1 MKVTD
6 HFKNAE
12 RTLFTIEL
20 LPPLKGE
27 NINSIYRTI
36 DTLIEYSPAYINVT
50 YHQEEVV
57 YKTRPNGLLEKQVI
71 RKRPGTVAIAAAIRF
86 KYGIDV
92 VPHMICG
99 GFSPQ
104 ETEDGLIDLNFLG
117 INNVLALRGDVPKNI
132 KPVVTGNGGYVHAFD
147 LVSQISRLNKGIY
160 TEEDLLQPSP
170 TDFCVGVAGY
180 PEKHSESPNIETDLL
195 HLKEKVDAGADYIVT
210 QLFYDNSKYFKF
222 VERCRE
228 IGITVPI
235 IPGLKPISIKNHLT
249 VLPSIFSI
257 DIPMEL
263 VKEVEK
269 CKDNAQVRE
278 VGAEWA
284 ITQSKE
290 LMKFGVPA
298 LHFYTMGKS
307 DNICNIAKAIF

>member
-6 HFKNAE
+6 HLKNAE

-27 NINSIYRTI
+27 NINSIYEAI
-36 DTLIEYSPAYINVT
+36 EPLIGFSPAYINVT
-50 YHQEEVV
+50 YHQEELV
-57 YKTRPNGLLEKQVI
+57 YKPRPDGLVEKQVI

-117 INNVLALRGDVPKNI
+117 IDNILALRGDPPKNA
-132 KPVVTGNGGYVHAFD
+132 KAFVNENGGHIHAAD
-147 LVSQISRLNKGIY
+147 LVRQISCLNKGLY
-160 TEEDLLQPSP
+160 MEEDLLQPSP
-170 TDFCVGVAGY
+170 TNFCVGVAGY
-180 PEKHSESPNIETDLL
+180 PEKHSESPNIESDLQ

-210 QLFYDNSKYFKF
+210 QLFFDNSKYFRF
-222 VERCRE
+222 VELCRS

-235 IPGLKPISIKNHLT
+235 IPGLKPMSVKNHLHI
-249 VLPSIFSI
+249 LPSIFNI
-257 DIPMEL
+257 DVPMDL
-263 VKEVEK
+263 VKEIEK
-269 CKDNAQVRE
+269 CKDNSQVRE
-278 VGAEWA
+278 VGIEWA

-290 LMKFGVPA
+290 LMEFGVPA

-307 DNICNIAKAIF
+307 DNVCKIAKAIF

>member
-1 MKVTD
+1 MKVTE
-6 HFKNAE
+6 HIKNSE
-12 RTLFTIEL
+12 HTLFTIEL
-20 LPPLKGE
+20 LPPLKGD
-27 NINSIYRTI
+27 NINAIYQAI
-36 DTLIEYSPAYINVT
+36 DPLIEFGPSYINVT

-57 YKTRPNGLLEKQVI
+57 YKQRNNGLLEKQVI

-117 INNVLALRGDVPKNI
+117 IDNVLALRGDAPKNE
-132 KPVVTGNGGYVHAFD
+132 KSFVNASGGHVHASD

-160 TEEDLLQPSP
+160 MEDDLLISSP
-170 TDFCVGVAGY
+170 LNFCVGVAGY
-180 PEKHSESPNIETDLL
+180 PEKHSESPNIEIDLQ

-210 QLFYDNSKYFKF
+210 QLFYDNNKYFKF

-228 IGITVPI
+228 IGISVPI
-235 IPGLKPISIKNHLT
+235 IPGLKPISVKNHLT
-249 VLPSIFSI
+249 ILPSIFSI
-257 DIPMEL
+257 DVPMDL
-263 VKEVEK
+263 VSEVNK
-269 CKDNAQVRE
+269 CKDNTQVRQ
-278 VGAEWA
+278 VGIEWA
-284 ITQSKE
+284 IQQSKE
-290 LMKFGVPA
+290 LMEYGVPA

-307 DNICNIAKAIF
+307 DNVCKIAKAIF

>member
-6 HFKNAE
+6 HLKNAE

-27 NINSIYRTI
+27 NINSIYEAI
-36 DTLIEYSPAYINVT
+36 EPLIGFSPAYINVT
-50 YHQEEVV
+50 YHQEELV
-57 YKTRPNGLLEKQVI
+57 YKPRPDGLVEKQVI

-117 INNVLALRGDVPKNI
+117 IDNVLALRGDPPTNGKAFVNE
-132 KPVVTGNGGYVHAFD
+132 NGGHMHAAD
-147 LVSQISRLNKGIY
+147 LVRQISRLNKGLY
-160 TEEDLLQPSP
+160 MEEDLLQPSP
-170 TDFCVGVAGY
+170 TNFCVGVAGY
-180 PEKHSESPNIETDLL
+180 PEKHSESPNIEADLQ

-210 QLFYDNSKYFKF
+210 QLFFDNSKYFRF
-222 VERCRE
+222 VELCRS

-235 IPGLKPISIKNHLT
+235 IPGLKPMSVKNHLHI
-249 VLPSIFSI
+249 LPSIFNI
-257 DIPMEL
+257 DVPMEL
-263 VKEVEK
+263 VKEIEK
-269 CKDNAQVRE
+269 CKDNSQVRE
-278 VGAEWA
+278 VGIEWA

-290 LMKFGVPA
+290 LMEFGVPA

-307 DNICNIAKAIF
+307 DNVCKIAKAIF

>member
-6 HFKNAE
+6 HIKNAE
-12 RTLFTIEL
+12 HTLFTIEL

-27 NINSIYRTI
+27 NINSIYQAI
-36 DTLIEYSPAYINVT
+36 EPLIGFSPSYINVT

-57 YKTRPNGLLEKQVI
+57 YKPHPNGLLEKQVI

-99 GFSPQ
+99 GFSQQ

-117 INNVLALRGDVPKNI
+117 IDNVLALRGDAPKDLKSFVNA
-132 KPVVTGNGGYVHAFD
+132 NGGHVHASD

-160 TEEDLLQPSP
+160 MEEDLLQPSP
-170 TDFCVGVAGY
+170 TNFCVGVAGY
-180 PEKHSESPNIETDLL
+180 PEKHSESPNIETDLQ

-210 QLFYDNSKYFKF
+210 QLFYDNNKYFRF

-228 IGITVPI
+228 IGIIVPI
-235 IPGLKPISIKNHLT
+235 IPGLKPISTKNHIT
-249 VLPSIFSI
+249 VLPSVFSI
-257 DIPMEL
+257 DVPMEL
-263 VKEVEK
+263 VNEVEK

-278 VGAEWA
+278 VGVEWA
-284 ITQSKE
+284 ITQSKA
-290 LMKFGVPA
+290 LMKYGVPA

-307 DNICNIAKAIF
+307 DNVCKIAKAIF

>member
-6 HFKNAE
+6 HLKNAE

-20 LPPLKGE
+20 LPPLKGD
-27 NINSIYRTI
+27 NINSIYEAI
-36 DTLIEYSPAYINVT
+36 EPLIGFSPAYINVT
-50 YHQEEVV
+50 YHQEELV
-57 YKTRPNGLLEKQVI
+57 YKPRPDGLMEKQVI

-99 GFSPQ
+99 GFSRQ

-117 INNVLALRGDVPKNI
+117 IDNVLALRGDPPKNG
-132 KPVVTGNGGYVHAFD
+132 KAFVNENGGHVHATD
-147 LVSQISRLNKGIY
+147 LVRQISRLNKGLY
-160 TEEDLLQPSP
+160 MEEDLLQPSP
-170 TDFCVGVAGY
+170 TNFCVGVAGY
-180 PEKHSESPNIETDLL
+180 PEKHSESPNIEADLQ
-195 HLKEKVDAGADYIVT
+195 HLKEKVEAGADYIVT
-210 QLFYDNSKYFKF
+210 QLFFDNSKYFRF
-222 VERCRE
+222 VEQCRA

-235 IPGLKPISIKNHLT
+235 IPGLKPLSVKNHLNI
-249 VLPSIFSI
+249 LPDIFNI
-257 DIPMEL
+257 DVPMDL

-278 VGAEWA
+278 VGIEWA

-307 DNICNIAKAIF
+307 DNVCRIAKAIF

>member
-6 HFKNAE
+6 HLQNAE

-27 NINSIYRTI
+27 NINSIYKAI
-36 DTLIEYSPAYINVT
+36 DPLMVYGPSYINVT

-57 YKTRPNGLLEKQVI
+57 YKPRVDGLLEKQVI

-92 VPHMICG
+92 VPHMICA

-117 INNVLALRGDVPKNI
+117 IDNVLALRGDAPKNV
-132 KPVVTGNGGYVHAFD
+132 KSFVNQNGGHVHAFD
-147 LVSQISRLNKGIY
+147 LVSQINRLNKGIY
-160 TEEDLLQPSP
+160 TEVDLLQPSP

-210 QLFYDNSKYFKF
+210 QLFYDNSKFIQF
-222 VERCRE
+222 VKRCRE
-228 IGITVPI
+228 IGITIPI
-235 IPGLKPISIKNHLT
+235 IPGLKPISVKNHLNI
-249 VLPSIFSI
+249 LPGIFSI

-269 CKDNAQVRE
+269 CKDNSQVRE
-278 VGAEWA
+278 VGVEWA
-284 ITQSKE
+284 IMQSKE
-290 LMKFGVPA
+290 LIKFGVPA
-298 LHFYTMGKS
+298 IHFYTMGKS
-307 DNICNIAKAIF
+307 DNICKIAKEIF

>member
-27 NINSIYRTI
+27 NINAIYRTI

-99 GFSPQ
+99 GFSQQ

-117 INNVLALRGDVPKNI
+117 INNVLALRGDAPRNVKSFVNE
-132 KPVVTGNGGYVHAFD
+132 NGGHVHAFD

-160 TEEDLLQPSP
+160 TEEDLLLPSP

-180 PEKHSESPNIETDLL
+180 PEKHSESPNIESDLQ

-269 CKDNAQVRE
+269 CKDNAQVRQ
-278 VGAEWA
+278 VGVEWA
-284 ITQSKE
+284 IKQSKE

>member
-6 HFKNAE
+6 HLKNAK

-27 NINSIYRTI
+27 TIDSIYQAI
-36 DTLIEYSPAYINVT
+36 DPLIGFSPSYINVT
-50 YHQEEVV
+50 YHQEEVS
-57 YKTRPNGLLEKQVI
+57 YKTRVDGLLEKQVI

-92 VPHMICG
+92 VPHMICA

-117 INNVLALRGDVPKNI
+117 IDNVLALRGDAPKNI
-132 KPVVTGNGGYVHAFD
+132 KSFVNQNGGHVHAYD
-147 LVSQISRLNKGIY
+147 LVSQINRLNKGVY
-160 TEEDLLQPSP
+160 MEEDLLQPSA

-180 PEKHSESPNIETDLL
+180 PEKHSESPNFETDLR

-210 QLFYDNSKYFKF
+210 QLFYDNSKYFQF
-222 VERCRE
+222 VERCRA

-235 IPGLKPISIKNHLT
+235 IPGLKPISTKNQLS
-249 VLPSIFSI
+249 VLPGVFSI
-257 DIPMEL
+257 DIPEDL
-263 VKEVEK
+263 VREVEK

-278 VGAEWA
+278 VGIEWA
-284 ITQSKE
+284 IAQSKE
-290 LMKFGVPA
+290 LTEFGVPA

-307 DNICNIAKAIF
+307 DNICKIARAIF

>member
-6 HFKNAE
+6 NLKNAE

-27 NINSIYRTI
+27 NINSIYEAI
-36 DTLIEYSPAYINVT
+36 EPLIGFSPAYINVT
-50 YHQEEVV
+50 YHQEELV
-57 YKTRPNGLLEKQVI
+57 YKPRPDGLVEKQVI

-99 GFSPQ
+99 GFSRQ

-117 INNVLALRGDVPKNI
+117 IDNVLALRGDPPKNG
-132 KPVVTGNGGYVHAFD
+132 KAFVNENGGHVHAAD
-147 LVSQISRLNKGIY
+147 LVRQISRLNKGLY
-160 TEEDLLQPSP
+160 MEEDLLQPSP
-170 TDFCVGVAGY
+170 TNFCVGVAGY
-180 PEKHSESPNIETDLL
+180 PEKHSESPNIEADLQY
-195 HLKEKVDAGADYIVT
+195 LKEKVDAGAHYIVT
-210 QLFYDNSKYFKF
+210 QLFFDNSKFFSF
-222 VERCRE
+222 VEQCRS

-235 IPGLKPISIKNHLT
+235 IPGLKPISIKNHLN
-249 VLPSIFSI
+249 VLPGIFSI
-257 DIPMEL
+257 DVPMDL

-278 VGAEWA
+278 VGIEWA
-284 ITQSKE
+284 IAQSKE
-290 LMKFGVPA
+290 LMQFGVPA

-307 DNICNIAKAIF
+307 DNVCKIAKAIF

>member
-6 HFKNAE
+6 HLKNAE

-20 LPPLKGE
+20 LPPLKGD
-27 NINSIYRTI
+27 NINSIYEAI
-36 DTLIEYSPAYINVT
+36 EPLIGFSPAYINVT
-50 YHQEEVV
+50 YHQEELV
-57 YKTRPNGLLEKQVI
+57 YKPRPGGLMEKQVI

-117 INNVLALRGDVPKNI
+117 IDNVLALRGDPPKNG
-132 KPVVTGNGGYVHAFD
+132 KAFVNENGGHVHATD
-147 LVSQISRLNKGIY
+147 LVRQISRLNKGLY
-160 TEEDLLQPSP
+160 MEEDLLQPSP
-170 TDFCVGVAGY
+170 TNFCVGVAGY
-180 PEKHSESPNIETDLL
+180 PEKHSESPNIESDLQ

-210 QLFYDNSKYFKF
+210 QLFFDNSKYFRF
-222 VERCRE
+222 VELCRS
-228 IGITVPI
+228 IGINVPI
-235 IPGLKPISIKNHLT
+235 IPGLKPMSVKNHLHI
-249 VLPSIFSI
+249 LPSIFNI
-257 DIPMEL
+257 DVPMEL
-263 VKEVEK
+263 VKEIEK

-278 VGAEWA
+278 VGIEWA

-307 DNICNIAKAIF
+307 DNVCKIAKAIF

>member
-6 HFKNAE
+6 HLKNAE

-27 NINSIYRTI
+27 NINSIYQAI
-36 DTLIEYSPAYINVT
+36 DPLIGFSPSYINVT
-50 YHQEEVV
+50 YHQEEVI
-57 YKTRPNGLLEKQVI
+57 YKSRLDGLLEKQVI

-92 VPHMICG
+92 VPHMICA

-117 INNVLALRGDVPKNI
+117 IDNVLALRGDAPKNI
-132 KPVVTGNGGYVHAFD
+132 KSFVNQNGGHVHAYD

-160 TEEDLLQPSP
+160 MEEDLQQPSP

-180 PEKHSESPNIETDLL
+180 PEKHSESPNFETDLR

-222 VERCRE
+222 VERCRA

-235 IPGLKPISIKNHLT
+235 IPGLKPISTKNQIT
-249 VLPSIFSI
+249 GLPGIFSI
-257 DIPMEL
+257 DIPEDL
-263 VKEVEK
+263 VNEVEK

-278 VGAEWA
+278 VGIEWA
-284 ITQSKE
+284 ITQSNE

-307 DNICNIAKAIF
+307 DNICKIAKAIF

>member
-6 HFKNAE
+6 HLKNAE

-27 NINSIYRTI
+27 NINSIYEAI
-36 DTLIEYSPAYINVT
+36 EPLIGFSPAYINVT
-50 YHQEEVV
+50 YHQEELV
-57 YKTRPNGLLEKQVI
+57 YKPRPDGLMEKQVI

-99 GFSPQ
+99 GFSRQ

-117 INNVLALRGDVPKNI
+117 IDNVLALRGDPPKNG
-132 KPVVTGNGGYVHAFD
+132 KAFVNENGGHVHATD
-147 LVSQISRLNKGIY
+147 LVRQISRLNKGLY
-160 TEEDLLQPSP
+160 MEEDLLQPSP
-170 TDFCVGVAGY
+170 TNFCVGVAGY
-180 PEKHSESPNIETDLL
+180 PEKHSESPNIEADLQ
-195 HLKEKVDAGADYIVT
+195 HLKEKVEAGADYIVT
-210 QLFYDNSKYFKF
+210 QLFFDNSKYFRF
-222 VERCRE
+222 VEQCRA

-235 IPGLKPISIKNHLT
+235 IPGLKPLSVKNHLNI
-249 VLPSIFSI
+249 LPDIFNI
-257 DIPMEL
+257 DVPMDL

-278 VGAEWA
+278 VGIEWA

-307 DNICNIAKAIF
+307 DNVCRIAKAIF

>member
-6 HFKNAE
+6 HLKNAE

-27 NINSIYRTI
+27 NINSIYEAI
-36 DTLIEYSPAYINVT
+36 EPLIGFSPAYINVT
-50 YHQEEVV
+50 YHQEELV
-57 YKTRPNGLLEKQVI
+57 YKPRPDGLVEKQVI

-117 INNVLALRGDVPKNI
+117 IDNVLALRGDPPKNA
-132 KPVVTGNGGYVHAFD
+132 KAFVNENGGHIHAAD
-147 LVSQISRLNKGIY
+147 LVRQISCLNKGLY
-160 TEEDLLQPSP
+160 MEEDLLQPSP
-170 TDFCVGVAGY
+170 TNFCVGVAGY
-180 PEKHSESPNIETDLL
+180 PEKHSESPNIESDLQ

-210 QLFYDNSKYFKF
+210 QLFFDNSKYFRF
-222 VERCRE
+222 VELCRS

-235 IPGLKPISIKNHLT
+235 IPGLKPMSVKNHLHI
-249 VLPSIFSI
+249 LPSIFNI
-257 DIPMEL
+257 DVPMDL
-263 VKEVEK
+263 VKEIEK
-269 CKDNAQVRE
+269 CKDNSQVRE
-278 VGAEWA
+278 VGIEWA

-290 LMKFGVPA
+290 LMEFGVPA

-307 DNICNIAKAIF
+307 DNVCKIAKAIF